1 MNRLQELLNS
11 AVEPDAKA
19 AANMLRY
26 LYSQPF
32 MSDFKPN
39 ATDEQ
44 QELFDALANDFY
56 DLPVSITVGN
66 MTIKLD
72 MSAAVLTGLEE
83 CLICIIDQQ

>member
-1 MNRLQELLNS
+1 MDTIQELLNT
-11 AVEPDAKA
+11 AREPDAKA

-32 MSDFKPN
+32 MSDFNPN

-44 QELFDALANDFY
+44 QELFDALATDFY

-72 MSAAVLTGLEE
+72 MSAAVFTGLDD
-83 CLICIIDQQ
+83 CLKYIIDQQ

>member
-1 MNRLQELLNS
+1 MNTMQELLNS
-11 AVEPDAKA
+11 ATEPDAKA

-32 MSDFKPN
+32 LSDIKPN
-39 ATDEQ
+39 ATEEQ
-44 QELFDALANDFY
+44 QALFDALSNDFY

-72 MSAAVLTGLEE
+72 MSAAVFDGLDD
-83 CLICIIDQQ
+83 CLKYIIDQQ

>member
-1 MNRLQELLNS
+1 MNTMQELLNS
-11 AVEPDAKA
+11 ATEPDAKA

-26 LYSQPF
+26 LHSQPF
-32 MSDFKPN
+32 MSDFYPN

-56 DLPVSITVGN
+56 ALPVSITVGS

-72 MSAAVLTGLEE
+72 MSAAVFTGLDD
-83 CLICIIDQQ
+83 CLKYIIDQQ

>member
-1 MNRLQELLNS
+1 MNPLQELLNS
-11 AVEPDAKA
+11 AIEPDAKA

-32 MSDFKPN
+32 MSDVSLST
-39 ATDEQ
+39 TDE
-44 QELFDALANDFY
+44 ELFDALANDFY

-72 MSAAVLTGLEE
+72 MSAAVFTGLED
-83 CLICIIDQQ
+83 CLKYIIDQQ

>member
-1 MNRLQELLNS
+1 MNKLQELLNS
-11 AVEPDAKA
+11 ATEPDAKA

-32 MSDFKPN
+32 ISDFKPN

-72 MSAAVLTGLEE
+72 MSAAVFTGLEE
-83 CLICIIDQQ
+83 CLRYIIDQQ

>member
-1 MNRLQELLNS
+1 MNTIQELLNS
-11 AVEPDAKA
+11 ATEPDAKA

-32 MSDFKPN
+32 MSDFNPN

-56 DLPVSITVGN
+56 NLPVSITVGSK
-66 MTIKLD
+66 TIKLD
-72 MSAAVLTGLEE
+72 MSAAVFTGLEE
-83 CLICIIDQQ
+83 CLRYIIDQQ

>member
-1 MNRLQELLNS
+1 MNETQELLNT
-11 AVEPDAKA
+11 AIEPNAKA

-26 LYSQPF
+26 LYSQSF
-32 MSDFKPN
+32 LSDIKPN
-39 ATDEQ
+39 ATEEQ

-72 MSAAVLTGLEE
+72 MSAAVFTGLDD
-83 CLICIIDQQ
+83 CLRYIIDQQ

>member
-1 MNRLQELLNS
+1 MNELNQLLNS
-11 AVEPDAKA
+11 ATEPDAKA

-32 MSDFKPN
+32 MSDFNPN

-44 QELFDALANDFY
+44 QEQFDALANDFY
-56 DLPVSITVGN
+56 ELPVSITVGN

-72 MSAAVLTGLEE
+72 MSAAVFTGLDD
-83 CLICIIDQQ
+83 CLKYIIDQQ

>member
-1 MNRLQELLNS
+1 MNTIQELLNS
-11 AVEPDAKA
+11 AIEPDAKA
-19 AANMLRY
+19 AANMLQY

-32 MSDFKPN
+32 MSDLHPN

-72 MSAAVLTGLEE
+72 MSAAVFTGLEE
-83 CLICIIDQQ
+83 CLRYIIDQQ